1 MRKLLFTV
9 GWILVLGSVGV
20 LARAL
25 FLESSLQAALGAA
38 AVGAGVLLA
47 LAGNVFT
54 QAKSISDAEEKRSLF
69 NLDGFR
75 LAFEH
80 ALSLLSDGNNDRA
93 TWIEAARSLA
103 HGVELAKAVT
113 VAEHRRV
120 LDLERLKYRGSFH
133 GILAGKSADF
143 FYGVPPLY
151 ATLDEAAAA
160 SSRRP
165 ESNGRRVVASA
176 NELEEAS
183 VRAVWSAVAWP
194 KDYADPLGERFHDSE
209 VHQISFL
216 FPELHRFLEHRRTWA
231 SVNGQLSRRNE

>member
-1 MRKLLFTV
+1 MRKFLFTV
-9 GWILVLGSVGV
+9 GWLLMLGSLSV

-25 FLESSLQAALGAA
+25 FLESSLQAAFGTA

-47 LAGNVFT
+47 LAGNIFT

-103 HGVELAKAVT
+103 HGDELAKSISVK
-113 VAEHRRV
+113 EHRRV

-133 GILAGKSADF
+133 GILAGKPADF
-143 FYGVPPLY
+143 FYGVPPLF

-165 ESNGRRVVASA
+165 ESSGRRVVASA
-176 NELEEAS
+176 GELGEAS
-183 VRAVWSAVAWP
+183 VRAVWNAAAWP
-194 KDYADPLGERFHDSE
+194 KDYEDPLGEHFHDSE
-209 VHQISFL
+209 VRQISLL
-216 FPELHRFLEHRRTWA
+216 FPELHRFLDHRRTWA
-231 SVNGQLSRRNE
+231 SVNGQLSRRGE